1 MIKVKVAAI
10 KSNPKNPRLIKDD
23 KFKKLVKSI
32 KEFPEMETV
41 RPIVVNK
48 DMVILGGNMRYKAM
62 IECGYKEVNVEVVDW
77 SEQKQ
82 NEFIIKDNVGY
93 GEWSWDDIANEWDME
108 QIEDWGM
115 DLPLFDKIDN
125 IEDGEEIEFEQSVQL
140 EPPKEYILIMAEPN
154 SVEWEELKETLKLKI
169 VRRGGYKE
177 GSPVDSIALERVLYW
192 NDFKNRLNVNS
203 DTK

>member
-1 MIKVKVAAI
+1 MIKVKINAI
-10 KSNPKNPRLIKDD
+10 KNNPKNPRLCKDD

-82 NEFIIKDNVGY
+82 NEFIIKDNVGF
-93 GEWSWDDIANEWDME
+93 GEWEWEMVANEWDE
-108 QIEDWGM
+108 IELKDWGL
-115 DLPLFDKIDN
+115 DLPVFNNDIDFDN
-125 IEDGEEIEFEQSVQL
+125 ITSNEDRNIDKPSKTVTCPKCLNKFE
-140 EPPKEYILIMAEPN
+140 A
-154 SVEWEELKETLKLKI
+154 
-169 VRRGGYKE
+169 
-177 GSPVDSIALERVLYW
+177 
-192 NDFKNRLNVNS
+192 
-203 DTK
+203 

>member
-1 MIKVKVAAI
+1 MIKVKVDKV

-82 NEFIIKDNVGY
+82 NEFIIKDNVGF
-93 GEWSWDDIANEWDME
+93 GEWEWEMVANEWDE
-108 QIEDWGM
+108 IELKDWGL
-115 DLPLFDKIDN
+115 DLPVFKNDIDFDN
-125 IEDGEEIEFEQSVQL
+125 ITSNEDRNIDKPSKSVTCPKCLNNFE
-140 EPPKEYILIMAEPN
+140 A
-154 SVEWEELKETLKLKI
+154 
-169 VRRGGYKE
+169 
-177 GSPVDSIALERVLYW
+177 
-192 NDFKNRLNVNS
+192 
-203 DTK
+203 

>member
-10 KSNPKNPRLIKDD
+10 KNNPKNPRLCKDD

-32 KEFPEMETV
+32 KDFPEMETV

-82 NEFIIKDNVGY
+82 NEFIIKDNVGF
-93 GEWSWDDIANEWDME
+93 GEWEWEMVANEWNME
-108 QIEDWGM
+108 EIEEWGL
-115 DLPLFDKIDN
+115 DLPLFDKH
-125 IEDGEEIEFEQSVQL
+125 IEE
-140 EPPKEYILIMAEPN
+140 A
-154 SVEWEELKETLKLKI
+154 ELKDLSDKLKS
-169 VRRGGYKE
+169 E
-177 GSPVDSIALERVLYW
+177 
-192 NDFKNRLNVNS
+192 FKIEIICKDEEEQEKTYNKLIEENYECRLL
-203 DTK
+203 TL

>member
-82 NEFIIKDNVGY
+82 NEFIIKDNVGF
-93 GEWSWDDIANEWDME
+93 GEWEWEMVANEWDE
-108 QIEDWGM
+108 IELKDWGL
-115 DLPLFDKIDN
+115 DLPVFKNDIDFDN
-125 IEDGEEIEFEQSVQL
+125 ITSNEDRNIDKPSKSVTCPKCLNKFE
-140 EPPKEYILIMAEPN
+140 A
-154 SVEWEELKETLKLKI
+154 
-169 VRRGGYKE
+169 
-177 GSPVDSIALERVLYW
+177 
-192 NDFKNRLNVNS
+192 
-203 DTK
+203 